1 MIEKSSCRRRESP
14 SRVILVSIEAFL
26 SIIEYNSADQ
36 NLRTIQAL
44 VLPRDHL
51 QTSNNYCMDII
62 KTLWS
67 LLDEAEDLEKI
78 VQLLKKFDKYL
89 PKIFSDVVT
98 QDLSSKNREV
108 KQNAVK
114 KFSIFWKLTTSDF
127 PEYKPFQP
135 VRERMRD
142 QSTSNEVRLCQQH
155 LPY

>member
-1 MIEKSSCRRRESP
+1 
-14 SRVILVSIEAFL
+14 
-26 SIIEYNSADQ
+26 
-36 NLRTIQAL
+36 
-44 VLPRDHL
+44 
-51 QTSNNYCMDII
+51 MDII

-114 KFSIFWKLTTSDF
+114 KFSIFWKLTTGDF
-127 PEYKPFQP
+127 P
-135 VRERMRD
+135 
-142 QSTSNEVRLCQQH
+142 
-155 LPY
+155 